1 MPKPTSSTPAARGAR
16 RETAALTRA
25 TGELTT
31 AATRRMDETL
41 PWFRELGPDERSWV
55 SLVAQAG
62 ITAFIDWYES
72 PDRPPALTADVFG
85 AAPSELARVIS
96 LEQTVD
102 LVRAT
107 VAIVETAIEEL
118 VAEADRPLLRLA
130 VLRYSRE
137 IAFSTAEVYAR
148 AAEARGAWDARLE
161 ALVVDAL
168 LRDEVDDSVLGRVAA
183 LGWSSSSILIVMA
196 GAAPVGDAGTA
207 LEVLRR
213 TAEHHSLALLSG
225 IHGTTLLAVAEGGT
239 DPLRTARLF
248 TPHFGPGPVVVSAP
262 VEGVAEV
269 PEAARSTMQGLDAAW
284 GWPDAP
290 RPVLASDLL
299 PERALRGDTEATTT
313 LMRLVHEPLMSDAA
327 LYDTASAFLERT
339 PSLEATARA
348 LFIHPNTV
356 RYRLRR
362 ITDLTGFS
370 PTDPRG
376 AFTLRIGLTLG
387 RLLNDPFTP

>member
-1 MPKPTSSTPAARGAR
+1 M
-16 RETAALTRA
+16 E
-25 TGELTT
+25 
-31 AATRRMDETL
+31 ETL
-41 PWFRELGPDERSWV
+41 PWFRGLGPDERSWV
-55 SLVAQAG
+55 SLVARAG
-62 ITAFIDWYES
+62 ITAFIDWYS
-72 PDRPPALTADVFG
+72 APDRPPALTNDVFG
-85 AAPSELARVIS
+85 AAPSDLTRVIS

-102 LVRAT
+102 LVRTT
-107 VAIVETAIEEL
+107 VAIVEHAIEDL
-118 VAEADRPLLRLA
+118 VEESDRPQLRLA

-183 LGWSSSSILIVMA
+183 LGWSPSSILIVMA
-196 GAAPVGDAGTA
+196 GAAPVGDAGSA

-225 IHGTTLLAVAEGGT
+225 IHGTTLLAVAEGGP
-239 DPLRTARLF
+239 DPLRTARLL
-248 TPHFGPGPVVVSAP
+248 TPHFGPGPVVVSDF
-262 VEGVAEV
+262 VEGVARV
-269 PEAARSTMQGLDAAW
+269 PAAARSAMQGLDAAW

-290 RPVLASDLL
+290 RPVPASDLL
-299 PERALRGDTEATTT
+299 PERALRGDRDAAAA
-313 LMRLVHEPLMSDAA
+313 LIDLVHEPLMRDAA

-348 LFIHPNTV
+348 LFIHTNTV

-376 AFTLRIGLTLG
+376 AFTIRIALTLG
-387 RLLNDPFTP
+387 RLMTDPLTGEL

>member
-1 MPKPTSSTPAARGAR
+1 MAAAEGR
-16 RETAALTRA
+16 RPEAEELTRA
-25 TGELTT
+25 TGDLTT
-31 AATRRMDETL
+31 AATKRMEETL

-55 SLVAQAG
+55 SLVARAG

-72 PDRPPALTADVFG
+72 PDRSPALTADVFG
-85 AAPSELARVIS
+85 AAPPELARVIS

-102 LVRAT
+102 LVRTT
-107 VAIVETAIEEL
+107 VGIVETAIEDL
-118 VAEADRPLLRLA
+118 VAETDRPLLRLA

-183 LGWSSSSILIVMA
+183 LGWSASSSLIVIA
-196 GAAPVGDAGTA
+196 GAAPVGDAGSA

-225 IHGTTLLAVAEGGT
+225 IHGTTQLAIAEGGA
-239 DPLRTARLF
+239 DPLRTGRLL

-262 VEGVAEV
+262 VEGVTQV
-269 PEAARSTMQGLDAAW
+269 PAAARSAMQGMAAAW

-290 RPVLASDLL
+290 RPVAADELL
-299 PERALRGDTEATTT
+299 PERALRGDAEAVAALTS
-313 LMRLVHEPLMSDAA
+313 LIHEPLLREAA
-327 LYDTASAFLERT
+327 LYDTACAFLERT

-348 LFIHPNTV
+348 LFIHTNTV

-362 ITDLTGFS
+362 IADLTGFS

-387 RLLNDPFTP
+387 RLTGDPLVAEL